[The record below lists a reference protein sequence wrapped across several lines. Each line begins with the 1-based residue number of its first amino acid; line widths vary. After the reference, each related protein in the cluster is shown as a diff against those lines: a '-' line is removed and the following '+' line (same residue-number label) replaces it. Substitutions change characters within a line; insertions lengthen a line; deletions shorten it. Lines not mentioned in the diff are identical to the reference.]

1 MIPAAPHIPHGADLH
16 RAIARY
22 GPAPGGQPWLDL
34 STGIN
39 PWAWPVREHL
49 ARVPDAAWHDL
60 PGPDAAVREA
70 FEAAYGEGALP
81 VAGSQAVIQALPRLW
96 RRHHGTA
103 QVQVLWPSYG
113 EHAARWALEGHTVQ
127 ALSREHL
134 GQAEADVIVIAHP
147 NNPTGDTFDTPR
159 VQALAARCRLLVI
172 DEAFLDATGQPS
184 HARLGLP
191 NAVVLRSLGKF
202 YGLAGLRVGAV
213 VAPEAWLEALAAE
226 LGPWPV
232 GGVALQLAAAAL
244 RDTNWQAAMR
254 GRLEAQAQALGAL
267 LARHGLPHQGTALFR
282 TVPTSRA
289 AALHEALAAQGVWTR
304 LFDLPAPAGHEG
316 PAFQALRLGLP
327 PDEAALQRLDAAFDR
342 AAASTTFTA
351 KIP

>member
-1 MIPAAPHIPHGADLH
+1 MIPAMPRVPHGADLH
-16 RAIARY
+16 RAIARL

-39 PWAWPVREHL
+39 PWAWPVRERL
-49 ARVPDAAWHDL
+49 AQLPESAWHDL
-60 PGPDAAVREA
+60 PGPDAAVRSA

-96 RRHHGTA
+96 RRHHGA
-103 QVQVLWPSYG
+103 ARVQVLWPSYG

-127 ALSREHL
+127 ELGPNRL
-134 GQAEADVIVIAHP
+134 GQAQSDVIVIAHP
-147 NNPTGDTFDTPR
+147 NNPTGDHFDAAR
-159 VQALAARCRLLVI
+159 VQTLAARCRLLII

-213 VAPEAWLEALAAE
+213 VAPDAWRVALESE

-244 RDTNWQAAMR
+244 HDTPWQMAMR
-254 GRLEAQAQALGAL
+254 RRLQAQAQALGAL

-289 AALHEALAAQGVWTR
+289 AVLHEALAAQGVWTR

-342 AAASTTFTA
+342 VTASTTFTA
-351 KIP
+351 KTL